1 MTVGMKKMTKRT
13 AVAIGGA
20 LFALS
25 YILAAFTTD
34 LGLFYFAQGIVGGKS
49 CYKKHK
55 KHSMNFFMKIVIFS
69 SFNPFMVP
77 SIF

>member
-1 MTVGMKKMTKRT
+1 MTVGMKKMTNRT
-13 AVAIGGA
+13 AVAVGGA

-49 CYKKHK
+49 CHK
-55 KHSMNFFMKIVIFS
+55 NTKTQHE
-69 SFNPFMVP
+69 PFHEKL
-77 SIF
+77 